1 MHFMCLL
8 FFLLCIK
15 LRLAQRKTGSF
26 ILTLD
31 DLQSDISAQSSDE
44 DQNTSTAIIAVK
56 YKDKSGKLQTI
67 TTDATGFSFR
77 KLKHEETSELK
88 INQG

>member
-1 MHFMCLL
+1 MQLYN
-8 FFLLCIK
+8 
-15 LRLAQRKTGSF
+15 
-26 ILTLD
+26 

-44 DQNTSTAIIAVK
+44 DQNTSTAIIAIK